1 MVAAKVADL
10 GGYNLSSDAASVV
23 LPRALGG
30 TSGSVVVIAWE
41 EPPVAPPPAGLT
53 TQAVTVDV
61 RAQENSKLVGNS
73 DNFTRITEAGK
84 NSLWQT

>member
-1 MVAAKVADL
+1 MRARREPCVGESRRAQVATVVAAKVADL

-53 TQAVTVDV
+53 TQD
-61 RAQENSKLVGNS
+61 G
-73 DNFTRITEAGK
+73 IGAGY
-84 NSLWQT
+84 S